1 MFGDVKEAVVSPLA
15 RSLFQV
21 PPHPLIRGYNATAQ
35 LSSPHRRQIPNVTN
49 VFFGA
54 DYVSVTAEEP
64 ANWDVLK
71 PNIFASIMDFYHS
84 GQPLVLEGASLMPTV
99 RRATTPSACAK
110 IDGTRAT
117 AHASDL
123 WP

>member
-1 MFGDVKEAVVSPLA
+1 M
-15 RSLFQV
+15 
-21 PPHPLIRGYNATAQ
+21 
-35 LSSPHRRQIPNVTN
+35 TN

-84 GQPLVLEGASLMPTV
+84 GQPLVMEGASLMPTV

-110 IDGTRAT
+110 LPAQELQRTQVTCGRST
-117 AHASDL
+117 HGY
-123 WP
+123 

>member
-21 PPHPLIRGYNATAQ
+21 PSHPLIHTTPHPAPLTM
-35 LSSPHRRQIPNVTN
+35 HRRQIPNVTN

-71 PNIFASIMDFYHS
+71 PNIFASIMDFYH
-84 GQPLVLEGASLMPTV
+84 
-99 RRATTPSACAK
+99 
-110 IDGTRAT
+110 
-117 AHASDL
+117 
-123 WP
+123 